1 MQKQKKNYV
10 PTINGVP
17 MGTLN
22 AALDFTTDFIEFPE
36 STPWSV
42 QIEGWNGITLEGSPV
57 ITIYCSNVQDGEYVE
72 YDSLSTLVDI
82 KVASNRVMYDSI
94 FAPRFMKIRYI
105 SAGTTGTFKL
115 TVSK

>member
-22 AALDFTTDFIEFPE
+22 AATNFTTDFIEFPE

-42 QIEGWNGITLEGSPV
+42 QVEAWAGVDAGTPT
-57 ITIYCSNVQDGEYVE
+57 ITILCSNVQAGDYVE
-72 YDSLSTLVDI
+72 YDSLSTNVDLT
-82 KVASNRVMYDSI
+82 VSSNRAIYDSI
-94 FAPRFMKIRYI
+94 FAPRFMKIQYV
-105 SAGTTGTFKL
+105 SGSSVGTFKL

>member
-22 AALDFTTDFIEFPE
+22 AAVGFTTDFIEFPE

-42 QIEGWNGITLEGSPV
+42 QIEGWAGITLEGLPV
-57 ITIYCSNVQDGEYVE
+57 ITVLCSNVQDGEYVE
-72 YDSLSTLVDI
+72 YDSLSTSVDI
-82 KVASNRVMYDSI
+82 KVASNRVIYDSI
-94 FAPRFMKIRYI
+94 FAPRFMKIRYA

>member
-17 MGTLN
+17 MGTLD
-22 AALDFTTDFIEFPE
+22 ASVGFTTDFIEFPE

-42 QIEGWNGITLEGSPV
+42 QIEGWSGITLEGLPV
-57 ITIYCSNVQDGEYVE
+57 VTILCSNVQDGEYVN
-72 YDSLSTLVDI
+72 YDLLSTSVDI
-82 KVASNRVMYDSI
+82 RVAANRVIYDSI
-94 FAPRFMKIRYI
+94 FAPRFMKIRYA

>member
-22 AALDFTTDFIEFPE
+22 AANNFTTDFIEFPE

-42 QIEGWNGITLEGSPV
+42 QVEAWAGVDAITPT
-57 ITIYCSNVQDGEYVE
+57 ITILCSNVQAGDYVE
-72 YDSLSTLVDI
+72 YDSLSTNVDLT
-82 KVASNRVMYDSI
+82 VSSNRVIYDSI
-94 FAPRFMKIRYI
+94 FAPRFMKIKYV
-105 SAGTTGTFKL
+105 SGSSVGTFKL